1 MIGSFELKASRSTFW
16 ITCTT
21 MAMVYGWNVSRKIF
35 ENFKT
40 LVVGT
45 RNVGIAAPSNLAA
58 VTIWVLFLI
67 FRGVSAVR
75 RGQRWFHHEGG
86 DVQYRRCDVR
96 DGGRYITVALYLLEA
111 GTCALFY
118 LRQLEKRTWI
128 ELQTFPV
135 TIVDYINLFLRR
147 MRCERGRLMWFRP
160 RIALLERSV
169 VYYAEQLF
177 RLILL
182 QVEYALHPI

>member
-1 MIGSFELKASRSTFW
+1 MIGSFELKASRSMFW

-21 MAMVYGWNVSRKIF
+21 MAMAYGWNVSRKIF

-40 LVVGT
+40 LDVGT

-75 RGQRWFHHEGG
+75 RGQRRFHHEGG

-147 MRCERGRLMWFRP
+147 MRCERGRLTWFRP